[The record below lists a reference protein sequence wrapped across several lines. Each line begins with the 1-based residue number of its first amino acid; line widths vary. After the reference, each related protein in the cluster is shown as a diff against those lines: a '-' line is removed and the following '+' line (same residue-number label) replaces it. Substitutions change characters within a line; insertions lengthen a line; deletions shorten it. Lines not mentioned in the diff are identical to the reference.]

1 MELYYRRF
9 SFLSISDSRMLPI
22 KIFPSILSADF
33 RRLGQQIE
41 ETESAGADG
50 VHLDV
55 MDGRFA

>member
-1 MELYYRRF
+1 
-9 SFLSISDSRMLPI
+9 MLPI